1 MKLLLKRVARTPSY
15 TISHLYK
22 VGDASNEYICDTIED
37 TDRGLTSSMT
47 ESEIVSKKI
56 NNKTAIPY
64 GTYNILMNVK
74 STRFSNYTKYPW
86 TKKYL
91 GMLPRLENV
100 KGFAGVLIHVGNT
113 EKDTE
118 GCLIVGYNKKKG
130 MVISSKDAFAKLMDS
145 YLIPCK
151 NKSEKIVLTIEK

>member
-1 MKLLLKRVARTPSY
+1 
-15 TISHLYK
+15 
-22 VGDASNEYICDTIED
+22 
-37 TDRGLTSSMT
+37 
-47 ESEIVSKKI
+47 
-56 NNKTAIPY
+56 
-64 GTYNILMNVK
+64 
-74 STRFSNYTKYPW
+74 
-86 TKKYL
+86 
-91 GMLPRLENV
+91 MLPRLENV